1 MNTNT
6 RAPQVKHLTLFFT
19 VLLRYLTVSNSPST
33 LVIHNAFTCE
43 ALSARRKISPILK
56 RENQSICRINFIEE
70 LRKLW
75 PTKRFR
81 GVVSSR
87 SRLRAV

>member
-33 LVIHNAFTCE
+33 SVIHNAFTCE
-43 ALSARRKISPILK
+43 ALSARRIISPFLK
-56 RENQSICRINFIEE
+56 TRKPVNCRIDFMEE
-70 LRKLW
+70 IRKLW

-81 GVVSSR
+81 DAVSSR
-87 SRLRAV
+87 DH